1 MSYPATDRSGVELLE
16 RSLAYTR
23 GALGGVRPT
32 DLARPTPCAG
42 WTLDRLLDHMDD
54 ALDAFTEGADGTIGL
69 DPPHR
74 TLDVRVATLQTK
86 ACALL
91 GAWSLPTCPHAVLVG
106 GLPTPTAVVVRAAAL
121 EIAVHGWDVARAT
134 GRGSPLPEALAA
146 HLLAVAR
153 VLVDDADRTGR
164 TGRFAAAYAVP
175 PGAPAADRLLGFLGR
190 PPHWHSDRQPDQ
202 TDLAGPPPGVSAVRR
217 TRERPAS

>member
-32 DLARPTPCAG
+32 DLDRPTPCTG

-74 TLDVRVATLQTK
+74 ALDVRVATLQTK

-121 EIAVHGWDVARAT
+121 EIAVHGWDVVRAT
-134 GRGSPLPEALAA
+134 GRGGPLPEALATD
-146 HLLAVAR
+146 LLPVAR
-153 VLVDDADRTGR
+153 VLVEDADRTD
-164 TGRFAAAYAVP
+164 RFAPAYAVA
-175 PGAPAADRLLGFLGR
+175 PGAPAADLLLGFLGR
-190 PPHWHSDRQPDQ
+190 PPRWRPDRQPGRPDQ
-202 TDLAGPPPGVSAVRR
+202 TDLAGPPRGVSAVRR